1 MKISKV
7 VQVLESAG
15 LGPTFTCLPGND
27 PDILDVC
34 THTGQVA
41 PGSLYCCVRGFKSDG
56 HAYAGEAEARQAA
69 ALFAEHPI
77 ETALPLVLVKDVR
90 KAAALAAAAVHG
102 FPASKLRLA
111 AVTGTNG
118 KSTTAWIT
126 RSILRRGGIACGLLG
141 TIVYDDGKAE
151 EPGARTTPDGPS
163 IQRWLSRMVAN
174 EGQACVMEASSH
186 GLDLERLEGC
196 RFDALAFTNLT
207 PEHLDFHGD
216 MEGYFRAKLR
226 LFTDHARPGARFA
239 LNIDD
244 PWGRRLAELF
254 PENSIPYGVAGKAP
268 VRARILAMGLEG
280 TNLNLVLPGREH
292 PLRVQSPLVGLHN
305 VSNLLAAAALSVTLG
320 VQADAIREGIEG
332 MPPVPGRLQRFGFE
346 NGVSCFIDYAHTPDG
361 LEKALKAVGENC
373 RGSVHAVFGLGG
385 ERTIENRPLMGH
397 VAAEHADTVV
407 LTMDNPRSEDPL
419 AIAMQIEEG
428 LEGARLRSHSV
439 ILDRREAVHAALDS
453 ALPGDVVLVAGKGPE
468 TTMILAQGPV
478 PYNDEES
485 VREWGN
491 SRGIPI
497 VP

>member
-1 MKISKV
+1 MF
-7 VQVLESAG
+7 A
-15 LGPTFTCLPGND
+15 CMPGND
-27 PDILDVC
+27 PDIRDVC
-34 THTGQVA
+34 THTDQVM
-41 PGSLYCCVRGFKSDG
+41 PGSLYCCVRGYKSDG
-56 HAYAGEAEARQAA
+56 HAYTGEAEAKQAA
-69 ALFAEHPI
+69 AFFAERPI

-90 KAAALAAAAVHG
+90 KAAAMAAAAVHG

-126 RSILRRGGIACGLLG
+126 RSILRHGGIASGLLG
-141 TIVYDDGKAE
+141 TIVYDDGKTE
-151 EPGARTTPDGPS
+151 EPGVRTTPDGPS
-163 IQRWLSRMVAN
+163 LQRWLSRMVAN
-174 EGQACVMEASSH
+174 GGKACVLEASSH

-226 LFTDHARPGARFA
+226 LFTDYARPEARFA
-239 LNIDD
+239 LNLDD
-244 PWGRRLAELF
+244 PWGRRLADLF
-254 PENSIPYGVAGKAP
+254 PKRSVSYGIAEKAT
-268 VRARILAMGLEG
+268 VRARILSMGLEG
-280 TNLNLVLPGREH
+280 TTVKLFLPGLEK
-292 PLRVQSPLVGLHN
+292 PVRVKSPLVGLHN
-305 VSNLLAAAALSVTLG
+305 VSNTLAAAALAISLG
-320 VQADAIREGIEG
+320 LGPEAIREGIETVS
-332 MPPVPGRLQRFGFE
+332 PVPGRLQRFNFE

-397 VAAEHADTVV
+397 VAAEHADHVV
-407 LTMDNPRSEDPL
+407 LTMDNPRSEDPM
-419 AIAMQIEEG
+419 AIARQIEDG
-428 LEGARLRSHSV
+428 LDGPRLRSHSV

-453 ALPGDVVLVAGKGPE
+453 AHPGDVVLLAGKGPE

-485 VREWGN
+485 VREWSR
-491 SRGIPI
+491 SRGIRI

>member
-1 MKISKV
+1 MKISEV

-15 LGPTFTCLPGND
+15 LGPMCSCLPGND
-27 PDILDVC
+27 PDIRDVC
-34 THTGQVA
+34 THTDQVA
-41 PGSLYCCVRGFKSDG
+41 PGSLYCCVTGFKSDG

-69 ALFAEHPI
+69 ALFAERPI
-77 ETALPLVLVKDVR
+77 DTSLPLVLVRNAR
-90 KAAALAAAAVHG
+90 KAAAVAAAAVHG
-102 FPASKLRLA
+102 FPARKLSLA

-126 RSILRRGGIACGLLG
+126 RSILRTGGIACGLLG

-151 EPGARTTPDGPS
+151 EPGIRTTPDGPS
-163 IQRWLSRMVAN
+163 VQRWLSRMVAN
-174 EGQACVMEASSH
+174 GGQACVMEASSH

-239 LNIDD
+239 LNLDD
-244 PWGRRLAELF
+244 PWGNRLAELF
-254 PENSIPYGVAGKAP
+254 PENSLPYGIAEKAA

-280 TNLNLVLPGREH
+280 TTVDLFLPGREH
-292 PLRVQSPLVGLHN
+292 PVRVQSPLVGLHN
-305 VSNLLAAAALSVTLG
+305 VSNLLAAAALSLTLG
-320 VQADAIREGIEG
+320 VRADAIREGIEG
-332 MPPVPGRLQRFGFE
+332 MPPVPGRLQCFGFE

-385 ERTIENRPLMGH
+385 ERTIENRPLMGR
-397 VAAEHADTVV
+397 VAAEYADHVV

-419 AIAMQIEEG
+419 AIARQIESG
-428 LEGARLRSHSV
+428 LEGSRLRSHSV
-439 ILDRREAVHAALDS
+439 ILDRGEAVHAALDS

-468 TTMILAQGPV
+468 TTMILARGPV
-478 PYNDEES
+478 HYNDEEC
-485 VREWGN
+485 VREWGK